1 MTQMAS
7 NIAAGSGGGAAP
19 ANQTAGLEAAGA
31 LFTRSASAQR
41 SAYYL
46 VLVEL
51 SSTGPTGRSSSSN
64 MSSALYTCFTQLYR
78 SCKGAVICP
87 GDKKEC

>member
-31 LFTRSASAQR
+31 LFTRSASAQ
-41 SAYYL
+41 
-46 VLVEL
+46 
-51 SSTGPTGRSSSSN
+51 
-64 MSSALYTCFTQLYR
+64 
-78 SCKGAVICP
+78 
-87 GDKKEC
+87 